1 MAFGLVA
8 AMPSNALAAAAA
20 EPAKGQEVCKLS
32 DEVLSELSGI
42 AAYEDGYF
50 VINDGSDNPAEA
62 TKVFYLDGK
71 CKLQGNRTI
80 EYPGEPADTED
91 MVLSPDGKTLWVGDV
106 GDNEGK
112 RATIGL
118 FKIDLTAESPE
129 PVYYPVR
136 YPGDNA
142 PNAEALLVNGDG
154 TPIVVTKEAAV
165 AHFWIPA
172 APLEKTADGIELK
185 QAGEWKIPL
194 TETSTWLGVP
204 GRLAVTGGAVAP
216 GGAKVA
222 LRTYADAFEW
232 DVQNGDVI
240 AAVTGGEPRITG
252 LPDES
257 FGEAITYAADGAS
270 YITVS
275 EVSPGQT
282 FAKDT
287 PKLLKYAPTHNAVQ
301 AQDAGGDG
309 QGDDRALWEKLSLGQ
324 ITAAVVSVGVV
335 GLLMLIGGIL
345 GIVMFRRRNPVP
357 DEEEP
362 KVKAASAAGLGDG
375 DSPEQSG
382 GWNGAESSGANRR
395 EPAAAGAVYGAGGAA
410 RSGGVYGGG
419 PAGMNGGGSGA
430 VYGAGGNG
438 AGGGAARGGGGVY
451 GGGPA
456 GMNGGGSGAVY
467 GAGAGPGDGG
477 KAGAA
482 KSGGVYGGG
491 PAGMNGGGSGAVYG
505 AGGGRAAGRPDGS
518 GQGPRGGGR
527 GPQDPQQSGGVYG
540 GGPAGMNGGGSGAVY
555 GAGGAGGQGGGGQGG
570 GGRGPGGGGRGPGG
584 QGGGPRGGGQ
594 GGQDGPRG
602 AGQGGPGGGPRGGQA
617 GPGGGPRG
625 AGQGGADGPRGGA
638 QGARGGAPAGPGG
651 PRGGQ
656 GGPGGGP
663 RGDGGPG
670 GGGRRGPQQSGGN
683 PQQGGGN
690 PLQSGGIPQAGRG
703 PQQGGRGPQQGGRG
717 PQQGARG
724 PQQGGGVP
732 QGGRGPQQGGRGPQD
747 GGRAPQQGGGGR
759 PPRQGGSGVYGG
771 GPAGMNGGGSGA
783 VYGGGDGE
791 RSGGHDR
798 RDDQRGGYP
807 QNPPYDDRRR

>member
-1 MAFGLVA
+1 
-8 AMPSNALAAAAA
+8 MPSNALAAAAA

-32 DEVLSELSGI
+32 DQVLSELSGI
-42 AAYEDGYF
+42 AAYDDGYF

-71 CKLQGNRTI
+71 CKLQGKRTM
-80 EYPGEPADTED
+80 EYPGDPADTED

-129 PVYYPVR
+129 PVYYPLR

-154 TPIVVTKEAAV
+154 TPIVVTKEAAI
-165 AHFWIPA
+165 AHLWVPS

-240 AAVTGGEPRITG
+240 AAVTSGEPRITG

-257 FGEAITYAADGAS
+257 FGEAISYAADGTS
-270 YITVS
+270 FVTVS

-287 PKLLKYAPTHNAVQ
+287 PKLLKYAPAHNAVQ
-301 AQDAGGDG
+301 ADTGDGDG
-309 QGDDRALWEKLSLGQ
+309 QGDNRALWERVSLGQ
-324 ITAAVVSVGVV
+324 ITAGIVSVGIV
-335 GLLMLIGGIL
+335 GLLMLAGGIA

-357 DEEEP
+357 DEEETP
-362 KVKAASAAGLGDG
+362 ARSASAAGSGDG
-375 DSPEQSG
+375 DSPDQSG
-382 GWNGAESSGANRR
+382 GFGAESSGANRR

-410 RSGGVYGGG
+410 RSAGVYGGGPGGMNGGGSGAVQRGGGVYGGG

-430 VYGAGGNG
+430 VYGAGG
-438 AGGGAARGGGGVY
+438 
-451 GGGPA
+451 
-456 GMNGGGSGAVY
+456 
-467 GAGAGPGDGG
+467 AGAGQGGG
-477 KAGAA
+477 KAGVSKA
-482 KSGGVYGGG
+482 GGVYGGG

-505 AGGGRAAGRPDGS
+505 AGGDGRGSGRAPGGPGGS
-518 GQGPRGGGR
+518 GPAAPGQGPRGGPAAPGQGPRGGPAAPGQGPRGGPAAPGQGPRGGPAAPGQGPRGGGPR
-527 GPQDPQQSGGVYG
+527 GGGRAPQDPQQSGGVYG

-555 GAGGAGGQGGGGQGG
+555 GAGGQG
-570 GGRGPGGGGRGPGG
+570 GGRGPGDGGRGPVGP
-584 QGGGPRGGGQ
+584 GGGPRGGGQ
-594 GGQDGPRG
+594 GGPGGPGGSRG
-602 AGQGGPGGGPRGGQA
+602 GGQGGPGGPGGSRGGGQG
-617 GPGGGPRG
+617 GPGGPGGSRG
-625 AGQGGADGPRGGA
+625 GGQG
-638 QGARGGAPAGPGG
+638 GPGG
-651 PRGGQ
+651 PRGG
-656 GGPGGGP
+656 GPNGAGPGDGGP
-663 RGDGGPG
+663 RGPQQSGGT
-670 GGGRRGPQQSGGN
+670 PQQSGGN
-683 PQQGGGN
+683 PQ
-690 PLQSGGIPQAGRG
+690 AGRG
-703 PQQGGRGPQQGGRG
+703 A
-717 PQQGARG
+717 QQGARG
-724 PQQGGGVP
+724 P
-732 QGGRGPQQGGRGPQD
+732 RDGGRGPQD
-747 GGRAPQQGGGGR
+747 GRNPQEGGGR
-759 PPRQGGSGVYGG
+759 PPRQGGNGVYGG
-771 GPAGMNGGGSGA
+771 GPGGMNGGGSGA